1 MINKGLGLFS
11 KLPLNNWTFQHVEIP
26 EHNIMTEKENPE
38 LQKVLCTWKLAKKWK
53 KLNIYSDVSG
63 QEALIIFPVPSPVK
77 TPRQMDLFFFFLYK
91 P

>member
-1 MINKGLGLFS
+1 M
-11 KLPLNNWTFQHVEIP
+11 EIP

-63 QEALIIFPVPSPVK
+63 LEALIIFPVPSPVK
-77 TPRQMDLFFFFLYK
+77 TPRQMDLFFSIQALVFIGLARRFYIYLQIYNK
-91 P
+91 